1 MQTTGTATS
10 GPNGGNTVLK
20 KEQAMQRS
28 TRRTAS
34 PIEPLAASARGVDD
48 QKAIAVCVDGGPALS
63 IRRCVAKRSPDMDRE
78 TKHEIVLLTLGT
90 LAAVP
95 FVTGIGLA
103 VVAGVLAW

>member
-1 MQTTGTATS
+1 MD
-10 GPNGGNTVLK
+10 N
-20 KEQAMQRS
+20 
-28 TRRTAS
+28 
-34 PIEPLAASARGVDD
+34 
-48 QKAIAVCVDGGPALS
+48 
-63 IRRCVAKRSPDMDRE
+63 KRSPDMDKE

>member
-1 MQTTGTATS
+1 MKTTGTATS

-20 KEQAMQRS
+20 KEQDSDAKID
-28 TRRTAS
+28 AEN

-63 IRRCVAKRSPDMDRE
+63 IRRCVAKRSPDMDKE